1 VIQTQPVCN
10 DAVGYTTLKRLLL
23 ACNHVIVKVK
33 AEATMDDRKQCE
45 NSTTVVGDRH
55 VIVGTGR

>member
-1 VIQTQPVCN
+1 VTQTQPVCN
-10 DAVGYTTLKRLLL
+10 DAEGYTTLKCLLL
-23 ACNHVIVKVK
+23 SCNHVIVNMK

-45 NSTTVVGDRH
+45 NSPTVVGDRH